1 MWLILLLCLFI
12 ISLIQCHCCII
23 CYPLLTAAFFL
34 CRKLSFSFIDVAG
47 SIVGVDVCGW
57 WVGVGADV
65 AGGGEHSGSV
75 DAGAGDAGSGYDPSI
90 K

>member
-1 MWLILLLCLFI
+1 MLFKV
-12 ISLIQCHCCII
+12 SYLNL
-23 CYPLLTAAFFL
+23 PFFL

-75 DAGAGDAGSGYDPSI
+75 DAGAGDYLIIHLS
-90 K
+90 